1 MVQQDGRVLFSMSAL
16 LNAGGNM
23 VTVFRRGT
31 HRWIHSIVPSCSSA
45 HTRRLNCFTLHEHC
59 DQKYTGVMT
68 V

>member
-16 LNAGGNM
+16 LNAGKM
-23 VTVFRRGT
+23 MTVFCKDT
-31 HRWIHSIVPSCSSA
+31 YQYKHSIVPSCSSA

-59 DQKYTGVMT
+59 DQTYTRMVT